1 MLVGMR
7 RASGHAV
14 FILGAGHFARG
25 GSPYTSR
32 PMSETK
38 ASSIKDRFV
47 AAGWHLLIS
56 AVIAALAAALVF
68 GLWYPGAFRHMAGGQ
83 GLFLLVVSVDV
94 VLGPLLTFAVFNLK
108 KGWPHLRRDL
118 AVIGLLQLSALVYG
132 LHTVYVVRPVALVF
146 EVDRFSVVSAVD
158 VHEPELPQA
167 RPEYRSLP
175 LTGPWRLSIR
185 SAEAGAEK
193 TDALMMALEKG
204 VDMGQRPLFWVAYE
218 PAREAA
224 LKAARPVKLLLDRY
238 PARAAE
244 FGAALGKHGVTAEVA
259 RFMPVMARG
268 DWVAILDAKG
278 DIATF
283 LPADGFF

>member
-1 MLVGMR
+1 MD
-7 RASGHAV
+7 
-14 FILGAGHFARG
+14 
-25 GSPYTSR
+25 
-32 PMSETK
+32 EQK
-38 ASSIKDRFV
+38 SSTLKDRFV

-68 GLWYPGAFRHMAGGQ
+68 GLWYPGVFRHMAGGQ
-83 GLFLLVVSVDV
+83 GLFLLIVSVDV

-146 EVDRFSVVSAVD
+146 EVDRFRVVSAVD

-167 RPEYRSLP
+167 LPEYRSLP
-175 LTGPWRLSIR
+175 LTGPWTLSIR
-185 SAEAGAEK
+185 TAQAGAEK
-193 TDALMMALEKG
+193 TDALLMALEKG
-204 VDMGQRPLFWVAYE
+204 VDMGQRPLFWVPYE

-224 LKAARPVKLLLDRY
+224 LKSARPMRILLDRY

-244 FGAALGKHGVTAEVA
+244 FTAALDERGLAADAA

-268 DWVAILDAKG
+268 DWIAVLDAQG
-278 DIATF
+278 NVAAF
-283 LPADGFF
+283 LAADGFF